1 MLADKRLNMVSRF
14 AAIFSLPILAGVIG
28 GELGPAQ
35 SVFGMSDK
43 TMHFTAYF
51 LLALLSTFV
60 FKAGWRAIFAIAGMI
75 LMGGLLEIVQG
86 FIGRDMDIFDEIANA
101 CGAIG
106 GGIMGWAI
114 LVLLTRC
121 VLVDRKPAV

>member
-1 MLADKRLNMVSRF
+1 MVSRF